1 MNSRKIIFSPLCII
15 LLMSFFI
22 LMFSAVGNITVD
34 TSTEISYNLPTIVI
48 DPGHGGCVL
57 TMVA

>member
-1 MNSRKIIFSPLCII
+1 
-15 LLMSFFI
+15 MSFFI

-34 TSTEISYNLPTIVI
+34 TSAEVSYNLPTIVI

>member
-1 MNSRKIIFSPLCII
+1 
-15 LLMSFFI
+15 
-22 LMFSAVGNITVD
+22 MFSAVGNITVD